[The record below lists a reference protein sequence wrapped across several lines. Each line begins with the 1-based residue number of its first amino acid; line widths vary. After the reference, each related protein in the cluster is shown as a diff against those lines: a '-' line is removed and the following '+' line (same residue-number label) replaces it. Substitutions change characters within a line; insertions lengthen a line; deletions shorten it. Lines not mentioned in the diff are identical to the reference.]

1 MQDLNQEKAKHLELL
16 CDEKQALHSVI
27 VRLSYWTA
35 EVYGF
40 GKYIREY
47 GYYPKWLPLCIYT
60 DHSPGNRD
68 SPSPHELTSSAPVQ
82 VYHAASRVRQ
92 WKAVSTKPCYCLY
105 SPYVYFRRSRGIEKS
120 DRATGTIA
128 FPAHTTDAI
137 DDASDIHVYV
147 EQLRKLP
154 AEYQPVSICLHAT
167 DVKKGLHRAFIRNG
181 FAVYTAGDPFSGKF
195 VERFYSI
202 IRNFK
207 YSTSNLGGSYL
218 YYCVEMGVPFF
229 LYGQGPRYINRADP
243 NVERGEYTSYRQ
255 QSTYQELVRLFST
268 MGTSI
273 TDEQRKF
280 VHSGLGLDEGLG
292 RARLAAVLYYALFRC
307 AFRLRNIW
315 YVAERVK
322 RLWLV
327 PR

>member
-1 MQDLNQEKAKHLELL
+1 MQDLKRENERQLELL
-16 CDEKQALHSVI
+16 CDEKQTLHKII

-40 GKYIREY
+40 GRYIREY

-82 VYHAASRVRQ
+82 VYHAAPRVRQ
-92 WKAVSTKPCYCLY
+92 WKGISKKPCYCLY
-105 SPYVYFRRSRGIEKS
+105 SPYVYFRTSRAIEKS
-120 DRATGTIA
+120 GGATGTIA

-137 DDASDIHVYV
+137 DDTSNIHVYID
-147 EQLRKLP
+147 QLRKLP
-154 AEYQPVSICLHAT
+154 AEYQPVSVCLHAT
-167 DVKKGLHRAFIRNG
+167 DVKKGLHREFIRNG
-181 FAVYTAGDPFSGKF
+181 FAVYTAGDPFSDKF

-218 YYCVEMGVPFF
+218 YYCVEMGIPFF

-243 NVERGEYTSYRQ
+243 NVETGEYTSYLHQR
-255 QSTYQELVRLFST
+255 TYQELVRLFSGI
-268 MGTSI
+268 GTSI
-273 TDEQRKF
+273 TDEQREF
-280 VHSGLGLDEGLG
+280 VYSGLGLDEGLG
-292 RARLAAVLYYALFRC
+292 RTRLAAVLYYALFRWV
-307 AFRLRNIW
+307 FRWRNVS
-315 YVAERVK
+315 YLTERV
-322 RLWLV
+322 RRWWRV
-327 PR
+327 ST